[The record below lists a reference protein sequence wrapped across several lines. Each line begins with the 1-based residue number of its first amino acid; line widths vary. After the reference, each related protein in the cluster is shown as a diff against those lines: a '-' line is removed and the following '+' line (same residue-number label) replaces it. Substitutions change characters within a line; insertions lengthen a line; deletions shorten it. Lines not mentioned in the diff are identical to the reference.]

1 MKNKSIIKLE
11 PGNEKMKGTITK
23 TESRG
28 LTKFRFYQNYSTEP
42 HNLSHSPTCGD
53 MGVVFKITMLAFSKT
68 LLFLRHQGGI
78 WGSFVFDLLA

>member
-28 LTKFRFYQNYSTEP
+28 LTKFRFYQN
-42 HNLSHSPTCGD
+42 
-53 MGVVFKITMLAFSKT
+53 
-68 LLFLRHQGGI
+68 
-78 WGSFVFDLLA
+78 